1 LRQAKKT
8 MGTAKALVPGA
19 NITHFGGAR
28 KMLE

>member
-1 LRQAKKT
+1 
-8 MGTAKALVPGA
+8 MSTAKALVPGA